1 YGGRLVTFPGPGGPS
16 AISHELIPHVP
27 GTDGDEDSSSAEVKR
42 VVALVIQHAREH
54 PNQTLG
60 VITMGVKHM
69 DRVQAALDRELENHP
84 DLEAFFDTAVPER
97 FFVKNLERVQ
107 GDERDAIILSIGY
120 GKDRA
125 GNLPLRFGP
134 LLAEGG
140 RRRLN
145 VAITRA
151 RSRI

>member
-1 YGGRLVTFPGPGGPS
+1 MN
-16 AISHELIPHVP
+16 
-27 GTDGDEDSSSAEVKR
+27 R
-42 VVALVIQHAREH
+42 VL
-54 PNQTLG
+54 
-60 VITMGVKHM
+60 
-69 DRVQAALDRELENHP
+69 AALDRELPKYPE
-84 DLEAFFDTAVPER
+84 LEGFFDPTGLER

-107 GDERDAIILSIGY
+107 GDERDAIIISIGY

-151 RSRI
+151 RQKLTVVSSFNHLDIDVSRIRKG